1 MQVDCTCII
10 IFRSLLKMRP
20 YPTIMK
26 KLSYAIL
33 SLFCI
38 MCIQQTTAQES
49 LTDSTLVQFSGVIVG
64 DQGNDTI
71 APIPFANIFIPESG
85 RGTYSNLDGF
95 FSIVARQGDVI
106 EFSAVGF
113 KKVEYAIP
121 DTLTTNRYSIVQLM
135 TQDSILLPE
144 ATIYPWPSREHFKEE
159 FLALEVPYQD
169 LENLAEENL
178 SEEKLQALRDITPR
192 SGEETSAFYLQQQAK
207 SYQYIGQTPP
217 QNIFSPLAWAKFINA
232 LKNGDFKK
240 KSDQN

>member
-1 MQVDCTCII
+1 MQAWRNCNI
-10 IFRSLLKMRP
+10 IFRSLIELRS

-26 KLSYAIL
+26 LLSLTLLIL
-33 SLFCI
+33 SSFVFLQHGI
-38 MCIQQTTAQES
+38 AQ
-49 LTDSTLVQFSGVIVG
+49 DSTADSSLVQFSGVIVG

-71 APIPFANIFIPESG
+71 APLPFANIYIPESG

-106 EFSAVGF
+106 QFSAVGF
-113 KKVEYAIP
+113 KKVEYTIP
-121 DTLTTNRYSIVQLM
+121 DTLTSNRYSIVQLM
-135 TQDSILLPE
+135 SQDSILLPE
-144 ATIYPWPSREHFKEE
+144 AVIYPWPSREHFKEE

-169 LENLAEENL
+169 LENLAEKNL

-207 SYQYIGQTPP
+207 TYQYIGQTPP

-232 LKNGDFKK
+232 LKSGDFKK
-240 KSDQN
+240 KSNQN